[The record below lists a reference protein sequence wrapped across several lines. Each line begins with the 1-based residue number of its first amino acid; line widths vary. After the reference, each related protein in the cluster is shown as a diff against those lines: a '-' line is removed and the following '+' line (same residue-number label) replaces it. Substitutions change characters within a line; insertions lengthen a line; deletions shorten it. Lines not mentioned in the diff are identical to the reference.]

1 MAFPSSTATP
11 PVEEVRP
18 LRADARRN
26 RERILQAGRTAFV
39 ERGQDVQMD
48 EIAQLAGVGVGTL
61 YRHFPTKEALVME
74 LVNQSVRTCI
84 VSTEQALD
92 KDDAWTAVEWLV
104 RDHARNMSHN
114 RGLRDALAGIKFSD
128 GNPWDDPELR
138 AGAAAVIKRAQ
149 EAGAM
154 RTDIT
159 VDDWQALM
167 CGLSA
172 AIAYGGDPA
181 RLVEFA
187 LAGLR
192 AS

>member
-1 MAFPSSTATP
+1 MATPSSIPTTP
-11 PVEEVRP
+11 AQEARP

-26 RERILQAGRTAFV
+26 RERILEAGRAAFI

-61 YRHFPTKEALVME
+61 YRHFPTKEALVMA
-74 LVNQSVRTCI
+74 LVQQSVQTCI
-84 VSTEQALD
+84 ASTVQALD
-92 KDDAWTAVEWLV
+92 HEDPWTAVEWLV
-104 RDHARNMSHN
+104 RDHARNMSTN
-114 RGLRDALAGIKFSD
+114 RGLRDALAGIKFEAD
-128 GNPWDDPELR
+128 NPWDNPELR
-138 AGAAAVIKRAQ
+138 ARAADVIERAQ
-149 EAGAM
+149 LAGAM
-154 RTDIT
+154 RAEIT

-172 AIAYGGDPA
+172 SIAFGGDPE

-192 AS
+192 AH

>member
-1 MAFPSSTATP
+1 MALPSSTVT
-11 PVEEVRP
+11 PVEEARP

-26 RERILQAGRTAFV
+26 RERILEAGRTAFV
-39 ERGQDVQMD
+39 ERGEDVQMD
-48 EIAQLAGVGVGTL
+48 EIAQLSGVGVGTL

-84 VSTEQALD
+84 VSTEQALEQE
-92 KDDAWTAVEWLV
+92 DAWTAVEWLV
-104 RDHARNMSHN
+104 RDHARNMTNN
-114 RGLRDALAGIKFSD
+114 RGLRDALVGIKFSD
-128 GNPWDDPELR
+128 GNPWDDSELR
-138 AGAAAVIKRAQ
+138 AGAAAVIERAQ

-154 RTDIT
+154 RADIT

-172 AIAYGGDPA
+172 AIAYGGDA
-181 RLVEFA
+181 ERLVEFA

-192 AS
+192 AH